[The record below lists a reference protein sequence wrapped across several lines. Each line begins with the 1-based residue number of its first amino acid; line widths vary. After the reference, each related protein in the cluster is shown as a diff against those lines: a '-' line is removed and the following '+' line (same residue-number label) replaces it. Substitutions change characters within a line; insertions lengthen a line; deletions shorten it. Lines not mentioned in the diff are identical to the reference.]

1 MRYILIET
9 FEDLKTSIRFLFS
22 GIYDSQNFLIQHGST
37 FVKSD
42 IVAILEGALL
52 PVKNRYGEN
61 QDVIISMSSIC
72 QHKKDI
78 RIYILMVVQIL
89 EVLCYLLCR
98 LDIICITALLFSTTL
113 CNYPVLSFQ
122 EYGKRTNIYERI
134 YVSYRI

>member
-1 MRYILIET
+1 
-9 FEDLKTSIRFLFS
+9 
-22 GIYDSQNFLIQHGST
+22 
-37 FVKSD
+37 
-42 IVAILEGALL
+42 
-52 PVKNRYGEN
+52 
-61 QDVIISMSSIC
+61 
-72 QHKKDI
+72 
-78 RIYILMVVQIL
+78 MVVQIL

>member
-78 RIYILMVVQIL
+78 RILYPYGGTDFGSFMLFVVSVGYNLHNSIVIFHNSVQLSGFVISRVWQKNKYSLQTYIL
-89 EVLCYLLCR
+89 LC
-98 LDIICITALLFSTTL
+98 
-113 CNYPVLSFQ
+113 
-122 EYGKRTNIYERI
+122 
-134 YVSYRI
+134 